1 MISSDE
7 TVNVL
12 GFPTSTLD
20 RDRLLETVRG
30 WIQDRSQS
38 RHLMAL
44 NPIKVCRARKER
56 ALAEHIFN
64 ADLVYPDAFGISW
77 AMRRITG
84 RPFEAI
90 PGCDLMYD
98 IMNLASTNGWRVFLL
113 GATERT
119 VQETRRHFENRYPGA
134 RIVGARN
141 GYFQSESEKVSA
153 LTSIAE
159 SRPDVVFVGMG
170 ALVQEEWIARI
181 ATAARESN
189 VVIPLLMG
197 VGGSFDAVTG
207 NVPRPPQWMLRVH
220 LEWLFRLIQQPF
232 RAPRMVAI
240 PKFALLVLAK
250 KYLHFDTD
258 YVRSS
263 SPASHSNADLARLEA

>member
-1 MISSDE
+1 MISSEE
-7 TVNVL
+7 TVSVL

-20 RDRLLETVRG
+20 RDGLLETVRR

-56 ALAEHIFN
+56 ALADHIFS

-77 AMRRITG
+77 AMRRFAG
-84 RPFEAI
+84 RPFRPI
-90 PGCDLMYD
+90 PGCDLMFD

-113 GATERT
+113 GATEQT
-119 VQETRRHFENRYPGA
+119 VQKTRRHFENRYPGA
-134 RIVGARN
+134 RVVGARN
-141 GYFQSESEKVSA
+141 GYFQSESEKLSA
-153 LTSIAE
+153 LTSITE

-181 ATAARESN
+181 AAAARASN

-207 NVPRPPQWMLRVH
+207 NVPRPPHWMLRAH

-250 KYLHFDTD
+250 KYLRLDTD

-263 SPASHSNADLARLEA
+263 SPAPHSNADLARVEA